1 MGIDQRGESNNGNSN
16 SNIDLRTS
24 LQPPPSTSPP
34 ATATNRNNNQ
44 PRVITSSHFNCSPPF
59 LLPICADRW
68 FRTVQKMGSTTSSTT
83 STPPGRR
90 SDHHQPPPKKIH
102 HQTNAECQPP
112 SCFVL
117 TMHRYQINTEDD
129 PPSCF
134 SNLRVTV
141 HFECER
147 NPTRSNQPVRSIS
160 TAHGGSRARKRL
172 ATSTATEAATATA
185 NWS

>member
-1 MGIDQRGESNNGNSN
+1 MGIDQSGESNNGNSN

-34 ATATNRNNNQ
+34 ATATNRNNHQ

-68 FRTVQKMGSTTSSTT
+68 FRTVQNMGSATSSTI

-90 SDHHQPPPKKIH
+90 SDHHQPPPKKIHH

-134 SNLRVTV
+134 LFELHRRTYEHRRWAPLSPFFLTCVLR
-141 HFECER
+141 FISSANEIQQD
-147 NPTRSNQPVRSIS
+147 PTNQ
-160 TAHGGSRARKRL
+160 
-172 ATSTATEAATATA
+172 
-185 NWS
+185 